1 MLEKEE
7 QGPEKSSDKNK
18 KVGGKK
24 PGEEGRDLG
33 KDRKKLHIGQTN
45 KHMCEKAI

>member
-24 PGEEGRDLG
+24 QGEYGIDLG
-33 KDRKKLHIGQTN
+33 KDRKKSAQRLD
-45 KHMCEKAI
+45 K